1 MYSNFYVMNL
11 LETIPSQHDD
21 SFAEKN
27 INNVVDDEE
36 FLGSEMSW
44 ISYDSAVVM
53 VMHSKAGKSRR
64 DFHVGSSCLQPLIL
78 GQILFDC

>member
-1 MYSNFYVMNL
+1 MDL
-11 LETIPSQHDD
+11 LETIQSQHDD
-21 SFAEKN
+21 SFAEEN

-44 ISYDSAVVM
+44 ISHVSAAVM
-53 VMHSKAGKSRR
+53 VMHLKAGKSRR
-64 DFHVGSSCLQPLIL
+64 DFHVGRSCLRPLIL